1 MEFNNFEECNKSID
15 YQKSINFINSHLAFG
30 IKPGLDRIG
39 LLLDYLGNPQ
49 KKLKF
54 IHVAGTNGKGST
66 CNMISSVLSSAGYK
80 TGLFTSPFVLD
91 FRERMQ
97 INGEM
102 ISQKELIST
111 LKSLIPFIEKLEDQK
126 IYITEFE
133 LITAMAFKWFEKNKC
148 DVVVLEVG
156 LGGRFDATNIIETPL
171 VSAITSISL
180 DHTKILGHTV
190 EKIAEEKSGI
200 IKMNGTT
207 VLYPDQVDSVKDIII
222 KTCDKKNNSLIVP
235 NLEMIKLIS
244 SSIDGSEFYF
254 ENTYIKLP
262 LIGEHQ
268 VKNFAVVMSVIKVL
282 GEIGFNISDKNI
294 QDGILNVKIVARLEV
309 ISKNPLIIID
319 GAHNESGAKV
329 LAQTVRAF
337 FGDKKIIG
345 IMGVLEDKDVNKII
359 KELIFLCNH
368 LITVAPNNSRAMS
381 ANKLAEKAKE
391 FCDKVED
398 ISDLEEAVLKA
409 LSLADDESVVL
420 IFGSLYLAGEIRPI
434 ILKNIKNILK

>member
-420 IFGSLYLAGEIRPI
+420 IFGSLYLAGRIRPI
-434 ILKNIKNILK
+434 ILKNIKNNLK